1 MFSGIL
7 YCADCGK
14 KLSFHRRAND
24 PDTKHNFVC
33 SNYRSDTHNCSMH
46 YIRNVVVEQLVL
58 ENLREVVSYVKAYE
72 DEFVQM
78 VMDADIKQKS
88 KELAKKKR
96 VLSDK
101 EKRYTQ
107 LDGLFQRIYEDNVS
121 GKLSDERFVKL
132 SQGYEAE
139 QKRFTVRN
147 RSTPH
152 GIVAGKT
159 TECQCKIILIYCQEV
174 YRDTRTDIGDCA

>member
-1 MFSGIL
+1 MEHQGCWI
-7 YCADCGK
+7 
-14 KLSFHRRAND
+14 
-24 PDTKHNFVC
+24 T
-33 SNYRSDTHNCSMH
+33 
-46 YIRNVVVEQLVL
+46 
-58 ENLREVVSYVKAYE
+58 LREVVSYVKAYE

-132 SQGYEAE
+132 SQG
-139 QKRFTVRN
+139 
-147 RSTPH
+147 
-152 GIVAGKT
+152 I
-159 TECQCKIILIYCQEV
+159 
-174 YRDTRTDIGDCA
+174 

>member
-1 MFSGIL
+1 MF
-7 YCADCGK
+7 
-14 KLSFHRRAND
+14 LSPLSAVVPAPVAIVPAVVDVF
-24 PDTKHNFVC
+24 TL
-33 SNYRSDTHNCSMH
+33 SM
-46 YIRNVVVEQLVL
+46 VVEQLVL

-139 QKRFTVRN
+139 QKDLQSEIEALRMELSQEKQQGQKRNVHIHSNGGRVFCDNRNCAVDIRSAGN
-147 RSTPH
+147 RSLYNEP
-152 GIVAGKT
+152 
-159 TECQCKIILIYCQEV
+159 
-174 YRDTRTDIGDCA
+174 

>member
-1 MFSGIL
+1 MGEMSSLSGMV

-33 SNYRSDTHNCSMH
+33 INYRSDTHNCSMH

-101 EKRYTQ
+101 EKRYT
-107 LDGLFQRIYEDNVS
+107 
-121 GKLSDERFVKL
+121 
-132 SQGYEAE
+132 
-139 QKRFTVRN
+139 VR
-147 RSTPH
+147 RSVPTY
-152 GIVAGKT
+152 
-159 TECQCKIILIYCQEV
+159 L
-174 YRDTRTDIGDCA
+174 